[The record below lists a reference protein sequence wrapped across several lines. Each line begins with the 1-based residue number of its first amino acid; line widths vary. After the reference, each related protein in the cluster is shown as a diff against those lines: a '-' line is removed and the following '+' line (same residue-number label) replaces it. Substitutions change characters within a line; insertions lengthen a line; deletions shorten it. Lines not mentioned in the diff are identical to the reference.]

1 MPSSHNEPHLSLA
14 PEPWHAA
21 GRHVLTDGDEEP
33 VDGVVAVSRMAVSA
47 DWLGTCSSTPRQHQ
61 GWCCRVP
68 SSNACFL
75 ASRDPVL
82 QLAGTNKGGSPSSST
97 GPASPRIAQQ
107 HVNSAVNTM
116 APCQATLV
124 PRTGYSW
131 EGEVDTQCV
140 LWPVKTTENGRS
152 SVVSLRKHAISTA
165 CHRGR
170 CLSACLEAGDIQLE
184 RPRRGG
190 RSILGASAQK
200 GRDLSSNTS
209 QERRRQLVDA
219 IDVAHSPERD
229 PGAHVV
235 RRVQDMPRTETL
247 LVKRRLANC
256 CRELPPTVKA
266 ISSEWAPSERVY
278 QRGFG
283 SVTGVTKAFH
293 HEPGV
298 PEEPTVCP
306 CLWEVYSQWSVSD
319 GTVLGV
325 HHLGTV
331 VFTEILEKCQVEE
344 CSLEPYPIY
353 LQHLP
358 RLPNLRGPARTSAL
372 VNIESSLTIGS
383 SFPPQPLHG
392 ISRRVGSAGR

>member
-1 MPSSHNEPHLSLA
+1 MESSRCQEWPFRLIGSAHAAQLHDSIKVGVAESPAPMLVSSPPGIPSSSWPEPTRADPQARRRDPHLPASHSSTST
-14 PEPWHAA
+14 PP
-21 GRHVLTDGDEEP
+21 
-33 VDGVVAVSRMAVSA
+33 
-47 DWLGTCSSTPRQHQ
+47 STPRRRARLH
-61 GWCCRVP
+61 
-68 SSNACFL
+68 SSL
-75 ASRDPVL
+75 EPGIL
-82 QLAGTNKGGSPSSST
+82 GKG
-97 GPASPRIAQQ
+97 R
-107 HVNSAVNTM
+107 
-116 APCQATLV
+116 
-124 PRTGYSW
+124 W
-131 EGEVDTQCV
+131 DTRCV

-165 CHRGR
+165 CHSGR
-170 CLSACLEAGDIQLE
+170 RLSACLEAGDIQLE

-190 RSILGASAQK
+190 PSILGASAQK

-247 LVKRRLANC
+247 LVKRRLASC

-278 QRGFG
+278 QRGLG
-283 SVTGVTKAFH
+283 SVTGVTKAFR

-306 CLWEVYSQWSVSD
+306 SLWEVYSQRSVSD
-319 GTVLGV
+319 RTVLGV

-372 VNIESSLTIGS
+372 VNIESTLTIGS